1 MTTVWKTLREDQ
13 MLPVGTEVYYD
24 GYYGKVH
31 FSSEHYITVCIR
43 TFPDEPSR
51 NVCIVVSPEHIHKV
65 TLVNGNRNDEL

>member
-1 MTTVWKTLREDQ
+1 MTTVRTTLNEEQ

-24 GYYGKVH
+24 GHYGKVH
-31 FSSEHYITVCIR
+31 FACEQYITVCIR

-51 NVCIVVSPEHIHKV
+51 NVCLVVTPERIDNV